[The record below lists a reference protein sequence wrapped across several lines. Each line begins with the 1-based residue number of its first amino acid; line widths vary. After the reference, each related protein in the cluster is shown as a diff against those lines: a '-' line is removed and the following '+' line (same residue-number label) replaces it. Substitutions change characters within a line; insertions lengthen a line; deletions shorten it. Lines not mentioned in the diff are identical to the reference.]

1 MATIEQQKSE
11 EQFAGHFLP
20 RKDVEDWG
28 REARRRIIAEIRE
41 HGLVERAWE
50 LDVDGFT
57 VLSPEEAGTAEI
69 TPRLLEASLG
79 FVERKHGWQVDLDGE
94 GEHEGLIAPFG
105 NVLPEIGV
113 LGEGRVFEE
122 ALLNPVVLA
131 LVRYLLGE
139 SCALI
144 HQSLFLK
151 CPGPDHLPLHT
162 DQDQTV
168 GPSPLQTNAHVANAN
183 WFLTD
188 YTVANGAICFVP
200 GSHKLARAPTRHEA
214 TDLSLFEP
222 VEAPAGSVVI
232 WHGNTWHGALRR
244 TAPGV
249 RTTLVEYFGRQYL
262 AGAKTS
268 TVTQEMLDR
277 NPPQFAELVRT
288 QAQMQGL
295 GETKFQAAKETLY
308 G

>member
-1 MATIEQQKSE
+1 MAIVETASST
-11 EQFAGHFLP
+11 EQFADAFLP
-20 RKDVEDWG
+20 RKDVEEWG
-28 REARRRIIAEIRE
+28 RDARRRIIDEIRE
-41 HGLVERAWE
+41 RGLVERAWE
-50 LDVDGFT
+50 LDVDGYT

-69 TPRLLEASLG
+69 APQVLDASLD
-79 FVERKHGWQVDLDGE
+79 FTERKYGWRPDLDRE
-94 GEHEGLIAPFG
+94 GEREGLISPFG
-105 NVLPEIGV
+105 NVQPEIGV
-113 LGEGRVFEE
+113 LGEGRVFEQ

-131 LVRYLLGE
+131 MMRYLLGE

-168 GPSPLQTNAHVANAN
+168 GPSPLQSYAQVANAN
-183 WFLTD
+183 WALTD
-188 YTVANGAICFVP
+188 YTVENGAICFVP
-200 GSHKLARAPTRHEA
+200 GSHRLGRAPTRHEA

-222 VEAPAGSVVI
+222 VEMKAGSVVI

-244 TAPGV
+244 SAPGV
-249 RTTLVEYFGRQYL
+249 RATLVEYFGRQHL
-262 AGAKTS
+262 AGANTS

-277 NPPQFAELVRT
+277 NPPQFAELLRT

>member
-1 MATIEQQKSE
+1 MEVIDSPRTA
-11 EQFAGHFLP
+11 EQFAPHFLQ

-28 REARRRIIAEIRE
+28 REARLRIIQEIRDL
-41 HGLVERAWE
+41 GLIERAWE
-50 LDVDGFT
+50 LEVDGYT
-57 VLSPEEAGTAEI
+57 VLSPEEAGTTEI
-69 TPRLLEASLG
+69 APRVLQASLD
-79 FVERKHGWQVDLDGE
+79 FVNRKYGWQPDLADE
-94 GEHEGLIAPFG
+94 GEHQGLISAFG
-105 NVLPEIGV
+105 NVQPEIGV
-113 LGEGRVFEE
+113 LGEGMVFEE

-131 LVRYLLGE
+131 LIRYLLGE

-168 GPSPLQTNAHVANAN
+168 GPSPLQLYAQVANAN
-183 WFLTD
+183 WALTD
-188 YTVANGAICFVP
+188 YTVDNGAIAFVP
-200 GSHKLARAPTRHEA
+200 GSHKLCRAPTRHEA

-222 VEAPAGSVVI
+222 VEAKAGSVIV
-232 WHGNTWHGALRR
+232 WHGNTWHGAFRR
-244 TAPGV
+244 SRPGV
-249 RTTLVEYFGRQYL
+249 RATLVEYFGRQHL
-262 AGAKTS
+262 AGANTS

-277 NPPQFAELVRT
+277 NPPLFAELVRG
-288 QAQMQGL
+288 QAQMVGL